1 MIQKYQIGNHQIHD
15 NIRKP
20 LAGGNQSLT
29 LFYDRD
35 YNHIKIT
42 LMTRRMQEAA
52 RLGIISNDRAGVSQ
66 SVIQASLRNMQDLA
80 NAGKAEGDDAHVVI
94 IEELISYLHERK
106 IVCYSPK
113 GRAYELPRG
122 STALDFA
129 YAVGPAIGNI
139 ATGADINHKH
149 GKLGLVLAD
158 GDIVSIDTDKMPHH
172 APNGSALSLPTK
184 PEMRF

>member
-1 MIQKYQIGNHQIHD
+1 MYKSLITVLQCIGSFKNRGQISQLIRQYDFEVILKDIEACDTLATYLIQKYQIGNHQIHD

-20 LAGGNQSLT
+20 LAGGNRSLT

-80 NAGKAEGDDAHVVI
+80 NAGK
-94 IEELISYLHERK
+94 S
-106 IVCYSPK
+106 
-113 GRAYELPRG
+113 RG
-122 STALDFA
+122 
-129 YAVGPAIGNI
+129 
-139 ATGADINHKH
+139 
-149 GKLGLVLAD
+149 
-158 GDIVSIDTDKMPHH
+158 
-172 APNGSALSLPTK
+172 
-184 PEMRF
+184 